1 MSNKK
6 TSQELNQYYFK
17 SFILTRG
24 SVSMLSLAFPGLFVG
39 IIVFIPFYYEAKEFY
54 NINPWSSIPVIVL
67 FTCVMFMVLCCL
79 LYILKAFIYKHQNF
93 SSVMLSGLSIVL
105 TCELIFLCLMIVD
118 LEGTYEGSILA
129 IIFMFL
135 ISITY
140 VIALIYNSIWIKKQL
155 KNGFSED
162 RANKNY
168 LASSIY
174 RSDSLWII
182 FGCAVAGVAF
192 GRIGEKIFG
201 FAAGLLF
208 VCAFSR
214 LSIEMSYAAYLR
226 IKDNQYWEEMPE
238 KKVLTREE
246 RRVARTRCIKI
257 INVFFCF
264 GVLYFMGKLVVK
276 YNLTRGQIFIGRIA
290 IILIFLDLGTVMILW
305 IIKKIRKMWKEKKKR
320 RQ

>member
-140 VIALIYNSIWIKKQL
+140 VIALI
-155 KNGFSED
+155 
-162 RANKNY
+162 
-168 LASSIY
+168 
-174 RSDSLWII
+174 
-182 FGCAVAGVAF
+182 
-192 GRIGEKIFG
+192 
-201 FAAGLLF
+201 
-208 VCAFSR
+208 
-214 LSIEMSYAAYLR
+214 
-226 IKDNQYWEEMPE
+226 
-238 KKVLTREE
+238 
-246 RRVARTRCIKI
+246 RRPS
-257 INVFFCF
+257 
-264 GVLYFMGKLVVK
+264 
-276 YNLTRGQIFIGRIA
+276 
-290 IILIFLDLGTVMILW
+290 
-305 IIKKIRKMWKEKKKR
+305 
-320 RQ
+320 